1 VSVAATAREL
11 DEELQMTDATAEA
24 KMRDAAAEASAP
36 PAGSRAMMDRDRA
49 SAALGMVVERDDPGY
64 AVVSMRV
71 REDMTNGFHITHGG
85 LVFALADTAFAIAC
99 NEDGT
104 VTVAAGA
111 DITFL
116 KSTVAGQT
124 LTATAVRRTRSGRT
138 GLYDVSVVDEHGDA
152 VAEFRGRS
160 ISTNRTI

>member
-1 VSVAATAREL
+1 
-11 DEELQMTDATAEA
+11 M
-24 KMRDAAAEASAP
+24 KRDAASAL
-36 PAGSRAMMDRDRA
+36 
-49 SAALGMVVERDDPGY
+49 LGMMVEHDEPGR

-71 REDMTNGFHITHGG
+71 REDMLNGFAITHGG

-99 NEDGT
+99 NEDEK

-116 KSTVAGQT
+116 KSTHAGQT
-124 LTATAVRRTRSGRT
+124 LTATAARRVISGRS
-138 GLYDVSVVDEHGDA
+138 GLYDVTVTDETGDA

-160 ISTNRTI
+160 ITTNRSQPE

>member
-1 VSVAATAREL
+1 
-11 DEELQMTDATAEA
+11 MTDAVIRPMIR
-24 KMRDAAAEASAP
+24 K
-36 PAGSRAMMDRDRA
+36 DRA
-49 SAALGMVVERDDPGY
+49 AAALGLQVSVDEPGR

-71 REDMTNGFHITHGG
+71 RDDMLNGFEITHGG

-99 NEDGT
+99 NEDER

-116 KSTVAGQT
+116 KSTRAGAL
-124 LTATAVRRTRSGRT
+124 LTATAVRRAVSGRN
-138 GLYDVSVVDEHGDA
+138 GLYDVTVTDDAGDV

-160 ISTNRTI
+160 LTTNRLFEEDDRG